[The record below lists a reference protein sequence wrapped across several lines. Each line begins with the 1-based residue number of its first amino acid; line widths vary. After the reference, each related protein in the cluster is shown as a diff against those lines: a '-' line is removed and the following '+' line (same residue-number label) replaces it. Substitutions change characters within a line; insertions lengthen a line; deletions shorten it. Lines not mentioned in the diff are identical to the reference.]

1 MSQEDILSQDEIDA
15 LLYGVD
21 SGDLESGTGTAVE
34 GEVQSFDLSSQDR
47 IVRGRLPTLEMI
59 NERFARYLR
68 LGLFNMLRRTAEIS
82 VAGVDMIKFQDYM
95 RTLPLPTSLNIV
107 SVPPLRGTSLLVLDA
122 RLIFAVVDS
131 YFGGDGSYYARIEGR
146 EFTPVET
153 RIIERLRD
161 QIFGDLK
168 EAWKPV
174 MDVDF
179 NFHNMEINPQFAN
192 IVSPS
197 ELVVVSRFEVEI
209 EGASGEIHFT
219 IPYAAIEPIREA
231 LDSGMA
237 SDRMEK
243 DERWMHALREEIRD
257 AEMEFSV
264 VLCRKRITVK
274 DLVRIRPG
282 DVIPL
287 DIPDLA
293 TVLVEKVPCFQGQVG
308 LSKNK
313 YAVRITKRLSRDG
326 NQD

>member
-1 MSQEDILSQDEIDA
+1 MSQEDVLSQDEIDA

-21 SGDLESGTGTAVE
+21 SGDVDSGNGTAVE

-68 LGLFNMLRRTAEIS
+68 LGMFNMLRRTAEIS
-82 VAGVDMIKFQDYM
+82 VIGVEMIKFQDYM
-95 RTLPLPTSLNIV
+95 RTLPLPTSLNII
-107 SVPPLRGTSLLVLDA
+107 SVPPLRGTNLLVLDS

-131 YFGGDGSYYARIEGR
+131 YFGGDGSFYARIEGR

-153 RIIERLRD
+153 RIIERLRE

-174 MDVDF
+174 MDIDF
-179 NFHNMEINPQFAN
+179 NFHSMEINPQFAN

-197 ELVVVSRFEVEI
+197 ELVVISRFEVEL
-209 EGASGEIHFT
+209 EGATGEVHFT

-237 SDRMEK
+237 SDRVEK
-243 DERWMHALREEIRD
+243 DERWMNALREEIRD
-257 AEMEFSV
+257 AKIDLGV
-264 VLCRKRITVK
+264 VLCRKRITLR

-287 DIPDLA
+287 DMPDYA
-293 TVLVEKVPCFQGQVG
+293 TVLLEDVPCFEGQVG
-308 LSKNK
+308 VSRNK
-313 YAVRITKRLSRDG
+313 YAIKIARKLSRG
-326 NQD
+326 NEQ

>member
-1 MSQEDILSQDEIDA
+1 
-15 LLYGVD
+15 
-21 SGDLESGTGTAVE
+21 
-34 GEVQSFDLSSQDR
+34 
-47 IVRGRLPTLEMI
+47 MI

-82 VAGVDMIKFQDYM
+82 VTAVGMVKFQDYM

-131 YFGGDGSYYARIEGR
+131 YFGGDGSFYTRVEGR
-146 EFTPVET
+146 EFTPVES
-153 RIIERLRD
+153 RIIERLRTL
-161 QIFGDLK
+161 IFNDLK

-174 MDVDF
+174 MDIDF
-179 NFHNMEINPQFAN
+179 SFHNMEINPQFAN

-197 ELVVVSRFEVEI
+197 ELVVVSRFEVELG
-209 EGASGEIHFT
+209 GATGEIHFT

-243 DERWMHALREEIRD
+243 DERWMHALRDEIQD
-257 AEMEFSV
+257 AEVDLSV
-264 VLCRKRITVK
+264 VLCRKRITVR
-274 DLVRIRPG
+274 DLVRMRPG

-287 DIPDLA
+287 DIPDVA
-293 TVLVEKVPCFQGQVG
+293 TVDVEKVPLFEGPVG
-308 LSKNK
+308 LSKDR
-313 YAVRITKRLSRDG
+313 YAVKISRRLVRTAK
-326 NQD
+326 NQQAQ

>member
-21 SGDLESGTGTAVE
+21 SGDVESGAGTAVA

-68 LGLFNMLRRTAEIS
+68 LGMFNMLRRTAEIS
-82 VAGVDMIKFQDYM
+82 VVGVDMVKFQDYM
-95 RTLPLPTSLNIV
+95 RTLPLPTSLNII
-107 SVPPLRGTSLLVLDA
+107 SVPPLRGTHLLVMDA

-131 YFGGDGSYYARIEGR
+131 YFGGDGSFYARIEGR

-153 RIIERLRD
+153 RIIERLRT

-174 MDVDF
+174 MDIDF
-179 NFHNMEINPQFAN
+179 EFHSMEINPQFAN

-197 ELVVVSRFEVEI
+197 ELVVISRFEVEL
-209 EGASGEIHFT
+209 EGATGEIHFT
-219 IPYAAIEPIREA
+219 IPYSAIEPIREA

-243 DERWMHALREEIRD
+243 DERWMNALRDEIRD
-257 AEMEFSV
+257 ATMDLSV
-264 VLCRKRITVK
+264 VLCRKRITLR

-282 DVIPL
+282 DVIPV
-287 DIPDLA
+287 DMPDHA
-293 TVLVEKVPCFQGQVG
+293 TVLLEGVPCFEGSVG
-308 LSKNK
+308 LSRNK
-313 YAVRITKRLSRDG
+313 YAVKIARRLSRAKDE
-326 NQD
+326 

>member
-1 MSQEDILSQDEIDA
+1 
-15 LLYGVD
+15 
-21 SGDLESGTGTAVE
+21 
-34 GEVQSFDLSSQDR
+34 
-47 IVRGRLPTLEMI
+47 
-59 NERFARYLR
+59 
-68 LGLFNMLRRTAEIS
+68 
-82 VAGVDMIKFQDYM
+82 
-95 RTLPLPTSLNIV
+95 
-107 SVPPLRGTSLLVLDA
+107 
-122 RLIFAVVDS
+122 
-131 YFGGDGSYYARIEGR
+131 
-146 EFTPVET
+146 
-153 RIIERLRD
+153 
-161 QIFGDLK
+161 
-168 EAWKPV
+168 
-174 MDVDF
+174 
-179 NFHNMEINPQFAN
+179 
-192 IVSPS
+192 
-197 ELVVVSRFEVEI
+197 
-209 EGASGEIHFT
+209 HFT

-264 VLCRKRITVK
+264 VLCRKRITLK

>member
-1 MSQEDILSQDEIDA
+1 MSQEDVLSQDEIDA

-21 SGDLESGTGTAVE
+21 SGDVESGQGTAVE

-68 LGLFNMLRRTAEIS
+68 LGMFNMLRRTAEIS
-82 VAGVDMIKFQDYM
+82 VIGVEMVKFQDYM
-95 RTLPLPTSLNIV
+95 RTLPLPTSLNII
-107 SVPPLRGTSLLVLDA
+107 SVPPLRGTNLLVLDA

-131 YFGGDGSYYARIEGR
+131 YFGGDGSLYARIEGR

-153 RIIERLRD
+153 RIIERLRS

-174 MDVDF
+174 MDIDF
-179 NFHNMEINPQFAN
+179 NFQSMEINPQFAN

-197 ELVVVSRFEVEI
+197 ELVVISRFEVEL
-209 EGASGEIHFT
+209 EGATGEVHFT
-219 IPYAAIEPIREA
+219 IPYAAIEPVREA

-243 DERWMHALREEIRD
+243 DERWMNALREEIRD
-257 AEMEFSV
+257 AKVDLSV
-264 VLCRKRITVK
+264 VLCRKRITLR

-287 DIPDLA
+287 DMPDFA
-293 TVLVEKVPCFQGQVG
+293 TVLLEDVPCFEGQVG
-308 LSKNK
+308 LSRHK
-313 YAVRITKRLSRDG
+313 YAVRIARKLSRG
-326 NQD
+326 NNQ

>member
-1 MSQEDILSQDEIDA
+1 MSQQDILSQDEIDA

-21 SGDLESGTGTAVE
+21 SGDVESNGGTAVE

-82 VAGVDMIKFQDYM
+82 VTAVDMVKFQDYM

-131 YFGGDGSYYARIEGR
+131 YFGGDGSFYARIEGR
-146 EFTPVET
+146 EFTPVES
-153 RIIERLRD
+153 RIIERLRAL
-161 QIFGDLK
+161 IFNDLK

-179 NFHNMEINPQFAN
+179 SFHNMEINPQFAN

-197 ELVVVSRFEVEI
+197 ELVVVSRFEI
-209 EGASGEIHFT
+209 ELGGATGEVHFT
-219 IPYAAIEPIREA
+219 IPYSSIEPIREA

-243 DERWMHALREEIRD
+243 DERWMLALRDEIQD
-257 AEMEFSV
+257 AEVDVSV
-264 VLCRKRITVK
+264 VLCRKRITVR
-274 DLVRIRPG
+274 DLVRMRPG

-287 DIPDLA
+287 DIPDAA
-293 TVLVEKVPCFQGQVG
+293 TVYVEKVPLFEGPVG

-313 YAVRITKRLSRDG
+313 YAVKISKRLVRSVK
-326 NQD
+326 N